1 MRRGRACIS
10 NFKWFTMK
18 IFRLA
23 TAFLLLL
30 ACLPALALQ
39 PFTANY
45 NASWKGVSADA
56 TITLSSAGNARWRY
70 ELGISNRLGSARQT
84 TLFDE
89 QDGIFRPLSGTDTV
103 SVLFKNSRVD
113 TSYDWAHHEARW
125 TGNVKPERAGPVT
138 LMDGDMDAMLL
149 NLAIVRDVVAGKPLT
164 YRLVDNGSARTQTYR
179 VLGTETITVAG
190 QARTATKIM
199 RSSDNKQVIVW
210 IVDGIP
216 TPARILQRKNG
227 KDELELTLR
236 AVR

>member
-1 MRRGRACIS
+1 
-10 NFKWFTMK
+10 MK

-45 NASWKGVSADA
+45 DASWKGVSADA
-56 TITLSSAGNARWRY
+56 TITLSNAGNDRWRY
-70 ELGISNRLGSARQT
+70 ELSINNRLGSARQM

-89 QDGIFRPLSGTDTV
+89 SGGAFRPLSGLDTAQL
-103 SVLFKNSRVD
+103 LFKRSRVE
-113 TSYDWAHHEARW
+113 TTYDWSRLEARW
-125 TGNVKPERAGPVT
+125 SGDVKPERAGPVR
-138 LMDGDMDAMLL
+138 LMAGDLDGMLL
-149 NLAIVRDVVAGKPLT
+149 NLALVRDVASGKPLN
-164 YRLVDNGSARTQTYR
+164 YRLVDNGSARAQSYR
-179 VLGTETITVAG
+179 VLGTEQITVAG